1 MFPFLC
7 KSVVDTSD
15 FQMNH
20 HPPGPA
26 TATAGGD
33 GQSNYNGTRAET
45 RQQIAVNMKR
55 YQSDM

>member
-1 MFPFLC
+1 MWFW
-7 KSVVDTSD
+7 

-20 HPPGPA
+20 HPAGPA

-55 YQSDM
+55 YQPDM